1 MVVTAMTSMYAA
13 AMPVAASAIA
23 PTLPPGRAYNHQA
36 AATSAPANNAPAP
49 TRISGRRMPAWA
61 ASTSSSTT
69 PIRVTATPATASTLP
84 IQPSERSGRDLG
96 GAGIVIGG
104 GTGGGVGRGTYA
116 YCWGQYGAG
125 GGAYGITGGTDGAGR

>member
-36 AATSAPANNAPAP
+36 AATSAPASTAPAP

-84 IQPSERSGRDLG
+84 IHPSERARRG
-96 GAGIVIGG
+96 GADGG
-104 GTGGGVGRGTYA
+104 W
-116 YCWGQYGAG
+116 CCGQYGTA
-125 GGAYGITGGTDGAGR
+125 GGAYGWGYPANAGVG

>member
-1 MVVTAMTSMYAA
+1 
-13 AMPVAASAIA
+13 MPVAASAIA

-84 IQPSERSGRDLG
+84 IHPSERSARGG
-96 GAGIVIGG
+96 EGAGGDVDFGW
-104 GTGGGVGRGTYA
+104 
-116 YCWGQYGAG
+116 YCGQYGTAG
-125 GGAYGITGGTDGAGR
+125 GASGRGYPEYAGVGAGAGCSASS